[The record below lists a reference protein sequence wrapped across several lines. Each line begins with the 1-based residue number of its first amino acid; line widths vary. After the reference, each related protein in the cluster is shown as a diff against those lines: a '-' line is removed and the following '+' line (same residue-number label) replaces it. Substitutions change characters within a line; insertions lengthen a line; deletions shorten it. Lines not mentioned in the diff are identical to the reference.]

1 MHIERNILPDAS
13 AVMVP
18 LFLHAAFA
26 AHNLANSSS
35 SGDSTSVDIVAWVVV
50 PLIIFVLGASATGI
64 TLLVKGSAYM
74 ARSQVAQENTAT
86 SNQEISDKLD
96 KYINRSEGR
105 FNGLDIRVSLLEANV
120 SRAEGRNNRHE

>member
-1 MHIERNILPDAS
+1 
-13 AVMVP
+13 VP
-18 LFLHAAFA
+18 LFLHAALTV
-26 AHNLANSSS
+26 HHLVSSS
-35 SGDSTSVDIVAWVVV
+35 GSSGNSGDSTSIDIVAWVVV

-96 KYINRSEGR
+96 KYINRAEGR
-105 FNGLDIRVSLLEANV
+105 FNGLDIRVSLLEA
-120 SRAEGRNNRHE
+120 RTEGRSSRHE

>member
-1 MHIERNILPDAS
+1 
-13 AVMVP
+13 MVP

-26 AHNLANSSS
+26 AHNLASSSS
-35 SGDSTSVDIVAWVVV
+35 SGDSASIDIVAWVVV